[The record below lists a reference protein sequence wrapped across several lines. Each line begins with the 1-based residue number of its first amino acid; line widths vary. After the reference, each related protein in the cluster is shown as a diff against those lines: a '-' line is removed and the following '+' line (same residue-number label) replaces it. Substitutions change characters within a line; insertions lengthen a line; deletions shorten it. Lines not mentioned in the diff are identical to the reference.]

1 MCATSGRVGG
11 DGAPPETLSMTHAEF
26 VRAYAAGEIG
36 VHVEPVAAARYLS
49 GRLLL
54 PFVMMPVLGGG
65 VALALTGW
73 IWTGLT
79 ILAIGIVA
87 PRLIKR
93 SAPHFALTHALED
106 ERAYGELTQSGILRV
121 SAHQPAR

>member
-1 MCATSGRVGG
+1 
-11 DGAPPETLSMTHAEF
+11 MTHAEF
-26 VRAYAAGEIG
+26 VRAYGAGEIG
-36 VHVEPVAAARYLS
+36 VHVDPVAAARYL
-49 GRLLL
+49 GDRLLL
-54 PFVMMPVLGGG
+54 PFVMLPLLGSG
-65 VALALTGW
+65 VALALIGW

-93 SAPHFALTHALED
+93 SAPHFALTQALED
-106 ERAYGELTQSGILRV
+106 ERVYNELTQSGILRV